1 MGAQNQKMSLI
12 QWTIVETPFCFA
24 NISFP
29 FNCTDL
35 VLYSKF
41 PYGSQ
46 FSAEKNGLKFRCLV
60 LEICCK
66 NHFLILLDILY
77 FYDFPRFRLKFFKSI
92 VRKKFPINL
101 FTVFFSCSHFSNRK
115 RTTYQNL
122 HATGCFKKNVRMF
135 LALYLEQYESYK
147 NGFYIAGKRKSSCLF
162 LIWKVSVQ

>member
-1 MGAQNQKMSLI
+1 MSLI
-12 QWTIVETPFCFA
+12 QQTIVKTIFCFA

-77 FYDFPRFRLKFFKSI
+77 FYDFLRFRLKFFKSI

-101 FTVFFSCSHFSNRK
+101 FTVFFFCSHFSNIK
-115 RTTYQNL
+115 RGTYPNL
-122 HATGCFKKNVRMF
+122 HAILDN
-135 LALYLEQYESYK
+135 LYPVQ
-147 NGFYIAGKRKSSCLF
+147 GQC
-162 LIWKVSVQ
+162 VSVREKK

>member
-1 MGAQNQKMSLI
+1 MSLI
-12 QWTIVETPFCFA
+12 QRTIVETPFCFA

-60 LEICCK
+60 LEIYCK
-66 NHFLILLDILY
+66 NQILILLDIFY
-77 FYDFPRFRLKFFKSI
+77 FYDFLRFRLKFFKSI

-101 FTVFFSCSHFSNRK
+101 FTVFFFCSHFSNIK
-115 RTTYQNL
+115 RGTYPNL
-122 HATGCFKKNVRMF
+122 HAILDNLYPVQGQC
-135 LALYLEQYESYK
+135 ALSDTVINSYL
-147 NGFYIAGKRKSSCLF
+147 I
-162 LIWKVSVQ
+162 LILWLSALSNTVIINSINHGDICPI